1 MPTDLPP
8 APAEEEQRDA
18 CCGECSS
25 MFHSTTDHPPT
36 LAGVA
41 SLMGPPVVAG
51 DDWRP
56 GYDPAEADR
65 LIGRDPQAATSTGAS

>member
-8 APAEEEQRDA
+8 APAEEDQRDA
-18 CCGECSS
+18 CCGVCSS
-25 MFHSTTDHPPT
+25 MFHSTAEHPAD

-41 SLMGPPVVAG
+41 SLMGAPVVAG
-51 DDWRP
+51 DDFPP

-65 LIGRDPQAATSTGAS
+65 LIGRDPGVAR

>member
-25 MFHSTTDHPPT
+25 MFHSTADHPPT

-41 SLMGPPVVAG
+41 SLMGAPAG
-51 DDWRP
+51 DDDFPP

-65 LIGRDPQAATSTGAS
+65 LIGRDPRGAP